1 MSQLLSGQDE
11 FNALHTYLNLNM
23 ETRRILRSLCLHDVT
38 ILKFSANWC
47 QPCKNLSREIARDV
61 ENSPE
66 LYKNVFIVEINVDDE
81 SSQDITTKYEVS
93 SIPLCVVIPNQV
105 SDKIIEAANPVRI
118 VGCKLQQ
125 IRNAI
130 AECQK

>member
-1 MSQLLSGQDE
+1 MSISGQDE
-11 FNALHTYLNLNM
+11 IHALHAYLNLNM

-47 QPCKNLSREIARDV
+47 QPCKRLSEQLAQDV

-66 LYKNVFIVEINVDDE
+66 LYKNVFIIEINVDDE
-81 SSQDITTKYEVS
+81 SSHEIAAKYEVS
-93 SIPLCVVIPNQV
+93 SIPLCIVVPNLV
-105 SDKIIEAANPVRI
+105 SDKIIETAEPTRI
-118 VGCKLQQ
+118 SGCSLQQ